1 MILADKIIELRKK
14 NGWSQEELAE
24 QLDVSRQSVSKW
36 ESAQSV
42 PDMNRILKLSEV
54 FGVSTDVLLKDELEL
69 QEAGTGSEAGSSS
82 EAAAFSELRNV
93 SMEEASAYLTFKQR
107 SSGRI
112 AMGVMMCIL
121 SPVLE
126 LLLTSLQEAGRI
138 SIAENIAVGVGLTIM
153 FLLIGGAVAIF
164 IMEGISGNR
173 FEYLEK
179 ELLDT
184 AYGVDGMVRDRR
196 EKFRHTYTVQLV
208 SGIVLCVVSV
218 LPVFAEMMFLGE
230 NAETGIGEACLLVL
244 VAAGVFLIVRSCI
257 IWGSYN
263 VLLEE
268 GDYTRE
274 KKEEGK
280 KNELLD
286 TIYWC
291 SATAV
296 YLAISFL
303 TGAWGR
309 TWIVWPVAGVA
320 YGVVTAAAKLFRQR
334 G

>member
-24 QLDVSRQSVSKW
+24 QLNVSRQSVSKW
-36 ESAQSV
+36 EGAQSV
-42 PDMNRILKLSEV
+42 PDMNRILKMSEI
-54 FGVSTDVLLKDELEL
+54 FGVSTDFLLKDEMEFP
-69 QEAGTGSEAGSSS
+69 
-82 EAAAFSELRNV
+82 EAAVPQETPEFSELRDV
-93 SMEEASAYLTFKQR
+93 SMEEASSYLAYKQK

-112 AMGVMMCIL
+112 ALGVMMCIL

-126 LLLTSLQEAGRI
+126 IVLAALQESGRLSI
-138 SIAENIAVGVGLTIM
+138 SENIANGIGLTIM
-153 FLLIGGAVAIF
+153 FLLIGSAVAIF
-164 IMEGISGNR
+164 VMEGISGSR

-208 SGIVLCVVSV
+208 TGIVLCVVSV

-244 VAAGVFLIVRSCI
+244 VAAGVFLIVRCCI
-257 IWGSYN
+257 IWGSFH

-280 KNELLD
+280 KNELLA

-291 SATAV
+291 SATAI
-296 YLAISFL
+296 YLGISFV

-320 YGVVTAAAKLFRQR
+320 YGVVTAAAKLFRQK